1 MKLNCDCDILI
12 TSSVWGFVLNG
23 ILWLSH
29 AQKISDALEFL
40 HGKLDRL
47 NYRWV
52 DIFTNKG
59 MDNKDPAHIVF
70 RDNFL

>member
-1 MKLNCDCDILI
+1 M
-12 TSSVWGFVLNG
+12 LNG

-40 HGKLDRL
+40 HGKFDRL
-47 NYRWV
+47 NYGWV

-59 MDNKDPAHIVF
+59 MDTKDPAHIVL